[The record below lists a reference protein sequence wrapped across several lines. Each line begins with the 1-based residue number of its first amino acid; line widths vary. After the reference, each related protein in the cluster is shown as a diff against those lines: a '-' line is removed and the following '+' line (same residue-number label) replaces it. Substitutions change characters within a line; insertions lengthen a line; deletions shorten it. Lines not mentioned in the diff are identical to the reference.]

1 MRIAFLTW
9 EYPPNVVGGLG
20 VYSQYAVRELLA
32 LGQDVVVFTPNHGDQ
47 PEDAVEN
54 GARVLRPRV

>member
-20 VYSQYAVRELLA
+20 VYSQYAVRELA
-32 LGQDVVVFTPNHGDQ
+32 KLG
-47 PEDAVEN
+47 
-54 GARVLRPRV
+54 